1 MRRHRESVG
10 DGKVGCVVLCAWA
23 TAESGTGTRDGD
35 ANARA
40 LLREA
45 TTTANGDARAV
56 CDAWVALGNHELKH
70 GRVDKARKCYKS
82 ALSAG
87 EGAPAS
93 AAVATIRAMARTQAA
108 HDPAMRAGATKARAM
123 GKYRQRIAAARNLVR
138 PPPER

>member
-45 TTTANGDARAV
+45 TTTANGAGALADASREQEVIRLQNGAELGL
-56 CDAWVALGNHELKH
+56 DPATALGCLALP
-70 GRVDKARKCYKS
+70 RS
-82 ALSAG
+82 AYC
-87 EGAPAS
+87 PA
-93 AAVATIRAMARTQAA
+93 
-108 HDPAMRAGATKARAM
+108 
-123 GKYRQRIAAARNLVR
+123 N
-138 PPPER
+138 PEVLGTL